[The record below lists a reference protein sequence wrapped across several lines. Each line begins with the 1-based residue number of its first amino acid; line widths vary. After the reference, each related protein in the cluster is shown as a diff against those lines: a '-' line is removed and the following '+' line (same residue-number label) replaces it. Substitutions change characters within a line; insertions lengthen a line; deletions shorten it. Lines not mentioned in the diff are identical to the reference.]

1 MKLGLLAL
9 CSTALL
15 LPACDAGKA
24 CTDIAASSVTL
35 EVVDAETDEALPDA
49 DVTFTLDGGDAQMPA
64 EVDGNRFVL
73 AYEETGVFAVTVTA
87 DGYEQAEV
95 QYDIV
100 LDDDGC
106 HPVGESDTIELA
118 RMEQ

>member
-1 MKLGLLAL
+1 MRLGLLAL

-15 LPACDAGKA
+15 CSACDAGKA
-24 CTDIAASSVTL
+24 CTDLAASSVTL

-49 DVTFTLDGGDAQMPA
+49 EVSFTLDGGETQMPA

-87 DGYEQAEV
+87 DGYEQLEA
-95 QYDIV
+95 QYDVI
-100 LDDDGC
+100 LDEDGC